1 MNLWVYIIYKLQLL
15 KGVNFYMF
23 KTLLEEVAMNSDT
36 SMAELSI
43 LAEEEMDE
51 LANTFDE
58 LITPEADPVDE
69 VEDDSVIANIANDVV
84 DDAIDSTV
92 DDSVV
97 SDVSVVDDSTGE
109 EIDDSSITAAFDEPD
124 TETEV
129 EVSISSSDDDDGID
143 LDLDE
148 IDPDD
153 ILGDVFGDDDALIM
167 DDHATEV
174 GDVIEDAEDDAD
186 DNLDDIVESIMLEL
200 ENI

>member
-1 MNLWVYIIYKLQLL
+1 
-15 KGVNFYMF
+15 MF

-36 SMAELSI
+36 SMAELSV

-58 LITPEADPVDE
+58 LITPEADPVEE
-69 VEDDSVIANIANDVV
+69 VEDDSVIASIANDVV

-97 SDVSVVDDSTGE
+97 SDVAVVDDSTGE
-109 EIDDSSITAAFDEPD
+109 EIADDSITAAMSEPASAD
-124 TETEV
+124 GVEV
-129 EVSISSSDDDDGID
+129 EVSSSDDDEEID

-153 ILGDVFGDDDALIM
+153 ILGDVFGDDDSLIM

-174 GDVIEDAEDDAD
+174 GDVIEDAEDEAD
-186 DNLDDIVESIMLEL
+186 DNLDDIVESILHEI
-200 ENI
+200 EDIK